1 MAQPETVSILGC
13 GWLGMPL
20 AQRLMALGHPV
31 KGSTTTI
38 HKQEDLDAAG
48 IESYLINLNN
58 RVSDNRLR
66 QFLAAE
72 ILVIDIPPSKINGQ
86 MGDYVDRM
94 RMIAVAAAENGVRK
108 VLFISSTSVYP
119 KNNQTVNEYTLLH
132 PKRKNGRALVGTE
145 NAFHNHPYFQ
155 TTVLRLGG
163 LIGYDR
169 VPHKFLAFVAN
180 QKHAYERLNLVH
192 RDDAVA
198 AMEAVIQ
205 QEAWG
210 QNFNVVADVAP
221 TRQAYYEHAAELLN
235 AFPPEM
241 TTEELPVYKVV
252 SNEKIKRELNFKFQY
267 PDPLGVLDH
276 CLANPS

>member
-1 MAQPETVSILGC
+1 MANRESVSILGC
-13 GWLGMPL
+13 GWLGLPL
-20 AQRLMALGHPV
+20 AKRLMAEGHPV

-38 HKQEDLDAAG
+38 RRQEELDAAG
-48 IESYLINLNN
+48 VESYLIDLNEH
-58 RVSDNRLR
+58 VSTNRLK
-66 QFLAAE
+66 QFLATD
-72 ILVIDIPPSKINGQ
+72 ILVIDVPPSKVDGQ

-94 RMIAVAAAENGVRK
+94 RMIAVAAAENGVDK

-119 KNNQTVNEYTLLH
+119 KNNETVDEYTLLH

-145 NAFHNHPYFQ
+145 NALHNHPYFQ
-155 TTVLRLGG
+155 TTVLRFGG

-180 QKHAYERLNLVH
+180 QKHAYDRLNLVH

-198 AMEAVIQ
+198 AMETVIY

-210 QNFNVVADVAP
+210 ETFNVVADYAP

-235 AFPPEM
+235 AFPPAM
-241 TTEELPVYKVV
+241 TTDEPPTFKVV
-252 SNEKIKRELNFKFQY
+252 SNRKIKETLNFTFQY
-267 PDPLGVLDH
+267 PDPVAVLDI
-276 CLANPS
+276 CLAGAW